1 MLPEELHL
9 KPGHLIRRAH
19 QISVSIFFDECR
31 DTDVTP
37 MQYAVMTV
45 LKATPDL
52 DQITLAHRA
61 ALDRSTIGG
70 LAERL
75 EEKGWIR
82 RTPGIEDRR
91 QKLLSLTDEGRR
103 VLEQIEPAVERT
115 QQRILAPLG
124 AEERAT
130 FMALLERVVD
140 ENNEASRAPYKET
153 SRP

>member
-1 MLPEELHL
+1 MLPGELHL

-19 QISVSIFFDECR
+19 QISVSIFLDECR
-31 DTDVTP
+31 DADITP
-37 MQYAVMTV
+37 VQYAVMAV
-45 LKATPDL
+45 LQTTPDL

-82 RTPGIEDRR
+82 RMPGIEDRR
-91 QKLLSLTDEGRR
+91 QKLLSLTEEGMR
-103 VLEQIEPAVERT
+103 VLASLEAAVQRT
-115 QQRILAPLG
+115 QQRILAPLS
-124 AEERAT
+124 EVERAT

-153 SRP
+153 PRP